1 MKQHKPIGRV
11 VQKSKQE
18 IMNEFVDYVASFYS
32 PSDPECLYPLYK
44 GSEPLDRENIIAA
57 VAYYVGTLAL
67 VEKSFEA
74 DSFDRERV
82 RGILESVGYH
92 EK

>member
-32 PSDPECLYPLYK
+32 PSGLYPLYK